1 MAGSRQEI
9 EGDEMAAG
17 ANERTLKL
25 GIVARS
31 QYAALKD
38 GTVKPRGFTLEP
50 VEVAPMPRLFDR
62 MIKDREFDV
71 SEMAI
76 VTYLQGREYG
86 LPFTAI
92 PIFPLRAFPHATVLI
107 NTKAGVESP
116 KDLEG
121 KKVGVRAYAGTA
133 GVWARGL
140 LQSEYGVD
148 PGKVTW
154 VLNDVEHI
162 DESKNPPNTVF
173 QKGANLG
180 EMLVAGEIA
189 AGIGLQGVDSPDVKP
204 LIANPRQAQADWF
217 KKTGVFPIN
226 NTVVVKDELLDAD
239 PEIAQ
244 ALFATF
250 REAKETYRKR
260 LKEQGAA
267 GRDEE
272 ADVRF
277 MEIVG
282 DDPLPI
288 GVENNRKALEMI
300 IQYAYDQ
307 KIIRSKPTVDELF
320 APVEE

>member
-1 MAGSRQEI
+1 
-9 EGDEMAAG
+9 MAAG
-17 ANERTLKL
+17 AGERNLKL

-38 GTVKPRGFTLEP
+38 GTAKPRGITLEP

-62 MIKDREFDV
+62 MIKDGEFDV

-76 VTYLQGREYG
+76 VTYLQGWEHG

-92 PIFPLRAFPHATVLI
+92 PVFPLRAFPHGTVLF
-107 NTKAGVESP
+107 NTKSGVSSP

-121 KKVGVRAYAGTA
+121 KKIGVRAYAGTA

-148 PGKVTW
+148 PAKVTW
-154 VLNDVEHI
+154 VLNDIEHI
-162 DESKNPPNTVF
+162 DEYKNPANTVF

-180 EMLVAGEIA
+180 EMLVNGEIA

-204 LIANPRQAQADWF
+204 LIANARQAQADWF

-226 NTVVVKDELLDAD
+226 NTVVVQNALLEAAPEVAESLYTAFKD
-239 PEIAQ
+239 
-244 ALFATF
+244 
-250 REAKETYRKR
+250 AKAAYRKR

-288 GVENNRKALEMI
+288 GLENNRKALETI

-320 APVEE
+320 GAVGD

>member
-1 MAGSRQEI
+1 
-9 EGDEMAAG
+9 MAAEPG
-17 ANERTLKL
+17 ERNLKL

-38 GTVKPRGFTLEP
+38 GTVKPRGITLET

-92 PIFPLRAFPHATVLI
+92 PVFPLRAFPHGTMLH
-107 NTKAGVESP
+107 NTKSGVSSP

-140 LQSEYGVD
+140 LQLEYGVD
-148 PGKVTW
+148 PAKVTW

-162 DESKNPPNTVF
+162 DEYRNPENTVF

-180 EMLVAGEIA
+180 EMLINGEIA

-204 LIANPRQAQADWF
+204 LIPNPRQAQADWF
-217 KKTGVFPIN
+217 RRTGVFPIN
-226 NTVVVKDELLDAD
+226 NTMVVKNELLAAD
-239 PEIAQ
+239 PDIAESLY
-244 ALFATF
+244 AAF
-250 REAKETYRKR
+250 REAKEAYRKR
-260 LKEQGAA
+260 LRDQGAT

-272 ADVRF
+272 ADLRF

-282 DDPLPI
+282 DNPLPMGI
-288 GVENNRKALEMI
+288 EPNRKALEMI
-300 IQYAYDQ
+300 IQFSYDQ
-307 KIIRSKPTVDELF
+307 KIIRGKPTVDELF
-320 APVEE
+320 VKVRD

>member
-1 MAGSRQEI
+1 
-9 EGDEMAAG
+9 MAAG
-17 ANERTLKL
+17 AGERNLKL

-38 GTVKPRGFTLEP
+38 GTVKPRGITLEP
-50 VEVAPMPRLFDR
+50 IEVAPMPRLFDR
-62 MIKDREFDV
+62 MIADHEFDV

-76 VTYLQGREYG
+76 VTYLQGREHG

-92 PIFPLRAFPHATVLI
+92 PVFPLRAFPHGTVLY
-107 NTKAGVESP
+107 NTKSGVSSP

-121 KKVGVRAYAGTA
+121 KKIGVRAYAGTA

-140 LQSEYGVD
+140 LQSEYGLD
-148 PGKVTW
+148 PAKVTW
-154 VLNDVEHI
+154 VLNDIEHI
-162 DESKNPPNTVF
+162 GDYKNPANTVF
-173 QKGANLG
+173 EKGANLG
-180 EMLVAGEIA
+180 EMLVNGEIA
-189 AGIGLQGVDSPDVKP
+189 AGIGLQNVDSPDVKP
-204 LIANPRQAQADWF
+204 LIANARQAQADWF

-226 NTVVVKDELLDAD
+226 NTVVVQNALLESAPEVAVSLYAAFKD
-239 PEIAQ
+239 
-244 ALFATF
+244 
-250 REAKETYRKR
+250 AKEAYRRR
-260 LKEQGAA
+260 LKEQGAS

-288 GVENNRKALEMI
+288 GLENNRKALEMI

-307 KIIRSKPTVDELF
+307 KIIRSKPAVDELF
-320 APVEE
+320 ARVGN